1 MIQPWLPPQWRRGYD
16 LMAPYGF
23 ILLFALLWNPRIS
36 GWFFGAVEGV
46 GDLLGLPFWLYAT
59 GMDLIRFWQ
68 G

>member
-1 MIQPWLPPQWRRGYD
+1 
-16 LMAPYGF
+16 
-23 ILLFALLWNPRIS
+23 
-36 GWFFGAVEGV
+36 VEGV